1 MENDSYKD
9 GQELFNL
16 LLTTRQEL
24 NYSLNHAAYKTGLS
38 NSFISQ
44 LERGLRP
51 IPIPSVLRK
60 FANGYKLDY
69 LYLMKLAGY
78 ITNEDN
84 IEVQDTPYKEE
95 PVLMFENI
103 EEFKKLSS
111 EDQQK
116 VMDILNEQADFLI
129 HKYKKD

>member
-1 MENDSYKD
+1 MNSGNTSANSK
-9 GQELFNL
+9 LFEL
-16 LLTTRQEL
+16 LLKTRHEKG
-24 NYSLNHAAYKTGLS
+24 YSLHQASYKTGLS
-38 NSFISQ
+38 HSFISQ

-95 PVLMFENI
+95 QVLMFEHI

>member
-1 MENDSYKD
+1 
-9 GQELFNL
+9 
-16 LLTTRQEL
+16 
-24 NYSLNHAAYKTGLS
+24 
-38 NSFISQ
+38 
-44 LERGLRP
+44 
-51 IPIPSVLRK
+51 
-60 FANGYKLDY
+60 
-69 LYLMKLAGY
+69 MKLAGY

-95 PVLMFENI
+95 PVLMFEHI